1 MRVIIVERSGPENGA
16 RAYQSALRPGAVWH
30 WRLFSAVLLLA
41 LLPAI
46 MLVRLDAANAANG
59 PTSGAKASLNVVVLG
74 DFYSY
79 GYSSSVDPT
88 LRSASPPTLQA
99 LNQIQAANPGVQ
111 INVMFLPV
119 LDATSARLYQTVNPG
134 SRFASPPQINAVK
147 HANIVIV
154 GVGANDLGFTNWVRS
169 VLFASSPPSA
179 KTSAQYMALFEN
191 GSYLQGQTS
200 LLEDIATR
208 AASGASIVTV
218 GYPKVTPEQLPSGLT
233 WWSPFS
239 WTEVS
244 QQRAN
249 TDNQLVSALNT
260 ANNEAASIVGVQH
273 PGLHFLYADLTGALQ
288 GKGPLGPLQ
297 VSSGANPAN
306 STQSAVLKQTLVG
319 SDLLPYVDQAVN
331 NELVAQGVSGA
342 QHVQPFTP
350 KSKWQLT
357 LAVPVQIWLQQPK
370 SVPSG
375 SGATPPQ
382 NTAEN
387 PANQPPSSASQPS
400 NPSDHSPSSPSGNGA
415 SGQADSGSQPSGSGP
430 AQVSVV
436 PAGIGGHPPA
446 DHRPPS
452 GQNSGSGAP
461 TVSPQPSSTGGTS
474 GATQPSG
481 AGHSS
486 GATQPPASDQGAS
499 ATQLGGAGAS
509 GVHSQAAGPAPVT
522 TGGSQ
527 PLGNDQSSGSPLA
540 NPRLAGN
547 GQASGAPMSADSS
560 QPSVS
565 PQPSA
570 IGGESSAPVQ
580 PSSQPIAAPQPTSVG
595 QPPGS
600 TSGTCAF
607 SGVPCT
613 QGSPGTPGGPLT
625 VMPVTPAP
633 IPAPITANL
642 PPDGEP
648 SPGTGANPATTA
660 PQGTAASPG
669 GTAPQGTAASPGG
682 TTAPSASSPPSA
694 VPANPSQVGGEAT
707 PGGATSVP
715 GVTSQAPTPSTGSAT
730 ASPDSAVAGA

>member
-1 MRVIIVERSGPENGA
+1 MRVIIVERSGPENAG
-16 RAYQSALRPGAVWH
+16 RAYQSALRLGAVWH

-41 LLPAI
+41 LLPAV
-46 MLVRLDAANAANG
+46 MLVRPDMANAANG
-59 PTSGAKASLNVVVLG
+59 PTSGVKATLNVVVLG

-119 LDATSARLYQTVNPG
+119 LDATSARLYQTVNSG
-134 SRFASPPQINAVK
+134 SRFASPPQSNAVK
-147 HANIVIV
+147 HAHIVIV
-154 GVGANDLGFTNWVRS
+154 GVGANELGFTNWVRS

-179 KTSAQYMALFEN
+179 KASAQYMALFEN

-218 GYPKVTPEQLPSGLT
+218 GYPKVTPEQRASGLT

-306 STQSAVLKQTLVG
+306 SNSTQSAFLKQTLVG

-331 NELVAQGVSGA
+331 NELVVKRVSGA
-342 QHVQPFTP
+342 QHVQPFTA
-350 KSKWQLT
+350 KSKWRLT

-375 SGATPPQ
+375 SGATAPR

-387 PANQPPSSASQPS
+387 PVSQPPSSVSQPPSSASQPPSSVSQPS
-400 NPSDHSPSSPSGNGA
+400 NPADRSPSSPSDNGA
-415 SGQADSGSQPSGSGP
+415 SGQADNGSQPSGSGP
-430 AQVSVV
+430 ARVSVA
-436 PAGIGGHPPA
+436 PAGIGGLPHG
-446 DHRPPS
+446 DHRPHS
-452 GQNSGSGAP
+452 GQNSGGAP
-461 TVSPQPSSTGGTS
+461 TVSPQPPSTGGTS
-474 GATQPSG
+474 GAAQPSG
-481 AGHSS
+481 AGQAS
-486 GATQPPASDQGAS
+486 GAAQPPA
-499 ATQLGGAGAS
+499 
-509 GVHSQAAGPAPVT
+509 
-522 TGGSQ
+522 
-527 PLGNDQSSGSPLA
+527 NDQSSGSPLA

-547 GQASGAPMSADSS
+547 GQASGAPMSAASS
-560 QPSVS
+560 QPSAS

-570 IGGESSAPVQ
+570 TGGEPSAPVQ
-580 PSSQPIAAPQPTSVG
+580 PSSQPTAAPQPTSVG
-595 QPPGS
+595 QTPGS
-600 TSGTCAF
+600 TAGTCAF
-607 SGVPCT
+607 SGVPCA
-613 QGSPGTPGGPLT
+613 QGSPGTPGGPST

-633 IPAPITANL
+633 IPASITANQA
-642 PPDGEP
+642 PDGET
-648 SPGTGANPATTA
+648 SPGTGANP
-660 PQGTAASPG
+660 GM
-669 GTAPQGTAASPGG
+669 TAPQGTAASPGG
-682 TTAPSASSPPSA
+682 TTAPSAGSPPSA
-694 VPANPSQVGGEAT
+694 APADPSQVGGGAT